1 MREWVINEYS
11 GYQGLVLQDCEEQ
24 QPGPGEVRL
33 RVEAFAMNWGDAD
46 LMLDMYSFS
55 FPRFPARIG
64 VEAAGI
70 VEQVGEGVTGV
81 EIGQRYCTLPYMYYD
96 RGVSADSV
104 IVDVKY
110 IAKAPEGLSAV
121 ESASIW
127 MMYMTAYFPVV
138 ELGKA
143 DANTNIL
150 VTAAT
155 STAGKAALEI
165 GRLCGANMIATT
177 RYENNRQYLGESG
190 ANHVYIADGK
200 GPNLAEMISEVTNGK
215 GVDVIYDPIGKDI
228 MSEYSS
234 AFAQDAQ
241 IFYYG
246 FLKGELPEVPII
258 DMFHTNTT
266 LRAYSVFHYVD
277 NPEMCEK
284 GKDFIYE
291 GIASG
296 ALVPDIDKVYPME
309 SYKDAW
315 DYVRADR
322 ASHGK
327 VVVQTGFN
335 Q

>member
-1 MREWVINEYS
+1 MREWVIQEYS

-55 FPRFPARIG
+55 FPEFPARIG
-64 VEAAGI
+64 AEAAGI
-70 VEQVGEGVTGV
+70 VDQVGEGVTDI
-81 EIGQRYCTLPYMYYD
+81 EIGQRYCTLPYMYYN

-104 IVDVKY
+104 IVDAKY

-155 STAGKAALEI
+155 STSGKAALEI
-165 GRLCGANMIATT
+165 GRLCGANMIGTT
-177 RYENNRQYLGESG
+177 RYENNRQYLEDSG
-190 ANHVYIADGK
+190 ANHIYVADGK

-215 GVDVIYDPIGKDI
+215 GVDVIYDPIGCLLYTSPSPRD
-228 MSEYSS
+228 S
-234 AFAQDAQ
+234 
-241 IFYYG
+241 
-246 FLKGELPEVPII
+246 
-258 DMFHTNTT
+258 
-266 LRAYSVFHYVD
+266 
-277 NPEMCEK
+277 
-284 GKDFIYE
+284 
-291 GIASG
+291 
-296 ALVPDIDKVYPME
+296 
-309 SYKDAW
+309 
-315 DYVRADR
+315 
-322 ASHGK
+322 
-327 VVVQTGFN
+327 
-335 Q
+335 